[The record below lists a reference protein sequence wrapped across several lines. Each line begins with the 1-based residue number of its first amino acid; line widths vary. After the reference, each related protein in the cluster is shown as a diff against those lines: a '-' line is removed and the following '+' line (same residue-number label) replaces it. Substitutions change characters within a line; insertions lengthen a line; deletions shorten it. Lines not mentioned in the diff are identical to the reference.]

1 MSASRRMI
9 NCLVEVSDL
18 KVAMTWGLSR
28 HEKDYFC
35 DSSRCAWLG
44 ICLRR
49 RASLATAIQLVRFA
63 TKTFGIKMLENYVL
77 VHSRISKSVCMAAF
91 LSLIGFSAQAQ
102 GTIFCPATIDG
113 VTGFQLVNGLCTNGQ
128 NGAFSTAALSSQ
140 ALGDIQQSVTQQTT
154 TAALDAI
161 SARRKEETERCPE
174 GFERSNDGTCRR
186 IVVSEPTPRVSSSVP
201 SQRRQKAPAPMM
213 PVKAPPIV
221 VDQGWR
227 FGVWAHGFGDYERRT
242 DSGTSILS
250 GTIGGFNPNGLSQTL
265 AIDLTQTART
275 GGVIGGVDVTFRN
288 LFGGNDGLIVG
299 ILSGYISTD
308 ISLSGISRP
317 TAPIN
322 DTSVGIGTS
331 TGKIRVSGPSVG
343 GYYTYFNGAFSND
356 TTLKADFLSINES
369 LTESM
374 PFNNNNNG
382 FGGVNHLV
390 SGAGSANVNNFVAA
404 QNFQYRFPVS
414 AGLWFEPTVGY
425 RYTNSHYDAGGAALG
440 LQDGYDWRVQGGG
453 RFGIE
458 SFWNAVH
465 VTTTITGLA
474 YSDVKIVGG
483 PITGGAT
490 TGSFAG
496 GTVLP
501 SDEGKVRGEG
511 IFLANFDYGRGFS
524 TFVQAEV
531 RGGSGLFGAGG
542 RVGARTQF

>member
-1 MSASRRMI
+1 
-9 NCLVEVSDL
+9 
-18 KVAMTWGLSR
+18 
-28 HEKDYFC
+28 
-35 DSSRCAWLG
+35 
-44 ICLRR
+44 
-49 RASLATAIQLVRFA
+49 
-63 TKTFGIKMLENYVL
+63 MLENYVL
-77 VHSRISKSVCMAAF
+77 DHSRISKSVWIAAF

-154 TAALDAI
+154 TATLDAI

-250 GTIGGFNPNGLSQTL
+250 GTVGGFNPNGLSQTL

-275 GGVIGGVDVTFRN
+275 GGVIGGMDVTFRN

-308 ISLSGISRP
+308 ISLSGTSRP

-356 TTLKADFLSINES
+356 TTLKADFLGINES

-390 SGAGSANVNNFVAA
+390 SGAGSANVTNFVAA

-490 TGSFAG
+490 SGSFAG

-511 IFLANFDYGRGFS
+511 IFLANFDYGHGFS